1 MKRLVL
7 PLLSGLL
14 LLSAVQAQTVLTPA
28 PASESPALEP
38 FVATYQVFDDGHR
51 LGDATMQVV
60 RGDGTQWR
68 VDLAMKGRGLM
79 RLTGLNVQQSTVFD
93 NDGQRYRPLSQST
106 VKRALFS
113 NRKSTG
119 TYDWAAHNA
128 RWSGD
133 IKPHRAGPITLRDG
147 DMSGLLVNLAVI
159 RDAEPGK
166 TLHYRF
172 VDDGRARDH
181 DWQVA
186 AQTEGVEIDGLRYN
200 AMRVDR
206 LQDDGE
212 QTTLWIASG
221 VPTPL
226 RILQREDG
234 HDAID
239 LRLIQYQGTQ

>member
-1 MKRLVL
+1 
-7 PLLSGLL
+7 
-14 LLSAVQAQTVLTPA
+14 
-28 PASESPALEP
+28 
-38 FVATYQVFDDGHR
+38 
-51 LGDATMQVV
+51 
-60 RGDGTQWR
+60 
-68 VDLAMKGRGLM
+68 M

-93 NDGQRYRPLSQST
+93 NQGQRYRPLSQST

-113 NRKSTG
+113 NHKSTG
-119 TYDWAAHNA
+119 TYDWSAYSA

-133 IKPHRAGPITLRDG
+133 IKPQRAGPIALRDG

-181 DWQVA
+181 AWKVA
-186 AQTEGVEIDGLRYN
+186 AQTEGLEIDGLRYD

-206 LQDDGE
+206 IQDQGE

-226 RILQREDG
+226 RILQREGG
-234 HDAID
+234 HDAVD